1 METKAE
7 EFVEFTDK
15 IFQLSKNMKVFQL
28 GAKISKAEDPWKNI
42 TGRFKIGRNID
53 VEDILKNKGFEN
65 VDRAE
70 F

>member
-1 METKAE
+1 MESQ
-7 EFVEFTDK
+7 TDELTDYTGK
-15 IFQLSKNMKVFQL
+15 VFQLSKSMKVFQL
-28 GAKISKAEDPWKNI
+28 GVEIPRAENPWDKI
-42 TGRFKIGRNID
+42 TGRFKIGRDID